1 MISIN
6 REIVWVHSKNLEE
19 LVAGNLLKTVNSL
32 AEFLVENIAKL
43 FEINHSLF
51 RKARIEDK
59 LPKIQ
64 FGEIERINYYL
75 IGSVFEFATFLASS
89 SFVAKTG
96 RRVEGSKQIL

>member
-1 MISIN
+1 MNENWFNFAYEWSAIGTQGNNVISIN

-19 LVAGNLLKTVNSL
+19 LVAGHLFKTVNSL

-51 RKARIEDK
+51 REACIEDK

-64 FGEIERINYYL
+64 FGRN
-75 IGSVFEFATFLASS
+75 
-89 SFVAKTG
+89 
-96 RRVEGSKQIL
+96 